1 MHLYLKHYPHQSHAG
16 EEEEKVEQK
25 PKTKKKV
32 LRFNDTHSFV
42 NYFQGAEV
50 VQHKLVIDKP
60 RGLHCYFSQLF
71 RFITPAVVQMPGRE
85 LGRNQLLQGFCSF

>member
-50 VQHKLVIDKP
+50 V
-60 RGLHCYFSQLF
+60 
-71 RFITPAVVQMPGRE
+71 
-85 LGRNQLLQGFCSF
+85 